1 MVGGQQMHN
10 VTRLR
15 GTVWIVFQIGLLTST
30 IASAEDWPMWRK
42 DAGRTA
48 ATSEQLAETLH
59 LQWSRSLGTL
69 KPAWTEDPRIQ
80 FDAHYEPVIGGQTLF
95 VGASRNDSVTAF
107 DLNTGEQKWRFYANG
122 PVRFAPVVAGDHL
135 YVSSDDGYFYC
146 LNSNDG
152 ALRWKFRAAPNDR
165 KALANARLSSVW
177 PIRGGAVLE
186 NGKIYFT
193 CGVWP
198 FEGTFLYTLDAQT
211 GESIAPPNRKIKTLD
226 KLTPQGYLV
235 KNGDKLLIPCGR
247 GIAACLDLE
256 ADRFI
261 SHLYGNRTTTFHVSS
276 IGNYIFHGGSTYEME
291 AGKAYSLTALYPVLT
306 DDVVYFGDYKYVV
319 ARDLH
324 KPKIER
330 RIDRRGKETI
340 KTRLSLLW
348 TLHNQKILDVPE
360 TDYLK
365 WLESHP
371 LRVDLKAGNRL
382 YGHQDKSIFAL
393 NLSANGRD
401 PRVSW
406 THTIK
411 ETPATMIAA
420 NGKLVVVTREG
431 SLHCFGDQQTK
442 TPRSY
447 AEKNHALT
455 VKQDEWVDRTGRLLN
470 LTQGNRGYCLVL
482 GAGTGRLIEELVRQ
496 SEFTIIAVEPDQKKV
511 RQLREK
517 FDSAGLYGS
526 RVLVQQGDPL
536 TFDLPAY
543 LAELVVSED
552 LSAIG
557 KTSDSRAWQAVFR
570 SLRPYGGTACLELA
584 DDHYKQLSAT
594 ITEKDFPR
602 ASLKQADGFVL
613 LSRSGALAGAADWT
627 HEYGDASNTLMSRDE
642 LVKAP
647 LGVLWFGGPAGHG
660 DLFYNRT
667 YWGPSMAV
675 IEGRM
680 FLQGLGKLTAVDVY
694 TGRLIWQIPLK
705 ETPENN
711 PGRLGNDFEE
721 KIAGHHFLAVR
732 DGVYLV
738 NSKKTCLRIDP
749 ATGET
754 LAEFT
759 LPNPD
764 DDWGRIRVH
773 GDLLLASAFGMSKKM
788 GEKFGKLPLELVAMD
803 RRSGD
808 VVWTH
813 RAEMSFPVVALSG
826 ERIYAFDGALENFYS
841 HWKRRGQIPKTL
853 DERYITAI
861 DVDTGR
867 QVWKHRTEV
876 VGSWLSYSS
885 RNDVLLVSNRET
897 ISAFRGIDGT
907 EMWKKYA
914 TGRGF
919 RGHAERPDHMG
930 HPENLWDKIIV
941 SNDQVLDQ
949 RGPGMAYELETGKPI
964 TRTNPITGKP
974 IYWEFTKLGHHCNYA
989 IASPHLLTFRAGSA
1003 GYCDIDSA
1011 NTSRLEGFRSG
1022 CRNSLIPANGVLN
1035 SPNMAHG
1042 CECGY
1047 SLFTSLGLV
1056 HVPDAEFWS
1065 YSALKIDTTKDRVQ
1079 RLGINLGA
1087 PGDRLAKNG
1096 TLWLDHPGVGGSS
1109 PAVSIELGGE
1119 NLHYFNQHSAFVQAG
1134 DLKWVA
1140 ASGVEGAASLT
1151 VTLAS
1156 ASSKP
1161 RSFTVR
1167 LHFLEPNDN
1176 QADQRVFDVH
1186 LQGQLVLK
1194 GFNPVKAANG
1204 SNRAVVCEFKDI
1216 QAATRLKIDLKAITG
1231 RTLLNGV
1238 EILAD

>member
-1 MVGGQQMHN
+1 MNN
-10 VTRLR
+10 VTRLN
-15 GTVWIVFQIGLLTST
+15 GTVWIVFLIGLMKTST
-30 IASAEDWPMWRK
+30 SSGEDWPMWRK

-48 ATSEQLAETLH
+48 ATSEQLAEKLH
-59 LQWSRSLGTL
+59 LQWSRQLGAL
-69 KPAWTEDPRIQ
+69 KPAWTEDARIQ

-95 VGASRNDSVTAF
+95 VGSSRNDSVTAL
-107 DLNTGEQKWRFYANG
+107 DLSTGERKWRFYANG
-122 PVRFAPVVAGDHL
+122 PVRFAPIVAGENL
-135 YVSSDDGYFYC
+135 YVSSDDGHFYC
-146 LNSNDG
+146 LNSSDG
-152 ALRWKFRAAPNDR
+152 TLQWKFRAAPNNR
-165 KALANARLSSVW
+165 KALANERLSSVW
-177 PIRGGAVLE
+177 PIRGGPVLD

-198 FEGTFLYTLDAQT
+198 FEGTFLYTLDAHT
-211 GESIAPPNRKIKTLD
+211 GESDAPPKRRIKTLD

-235 KNGDKLLIPCGR
+235 KNGDKLLIPTGR

-276 IGNYIFHGGSTYEME
+276 IGNYIFHGGSTYEMD
-291 AGKAYSLTALYPVLT
+291 AGKPYNLTAFYPVLT
-306 DDVVYFGDYKYVV
+306 DDVVYFADHKWVV

-324 KPKIER
+324 KPKIEKL
-330 RIDRRGKETI
+330 IDRRGNEII
-340 KTRLSLLW
+340 KTRLSLIW
-348 TLHNQKILDVPE
+348 TVNNDKIFNVPE

-365 WLESHP
+365 WLKTHP

-382 YGHQDKSIFAL
+382 YGHQDKSIFAV
-393 NLSANGRD
+393 NLSANGRN
-401 PRVSW
+401 PKVSW
-406 THTIK
+406 TRTLE

-431 SLHCFGDQQTK
+431 SLLCFGDQQTE
-442 TPRSY
+442 TPRSFSEENDRLI
-447 AEKNHALT
+447 A
-455 VKQDEWVDRTGRLLN
+455 KQGGWTDKTGRMLK
-470 LTQGNRGYCLVL
+470 LTKADRGYCVVL

-496 SEFTIIAVEPDQKKV
+496 SKLTIIAVEPDETKV
-511 RQLREK
+511 RRLREK
-517 FDSAGLYGS
+517 FDSAGFYGS
-526 RVLVQQGDPL
+526 RVIINQGDPL
-536 TFDLPAY
+536 TFALPAY
-543 LAELVVSED
+543 LAELIVSED
-552 LSAIG
+552 LSVIG
-557 KTSDSRAWQAVFR
+557 KPSDTRAWQTVFK

-584 DDHYKQLSAT
+584 GDEFKQLSAT
-594 ITEKDFPR
+594 ITDKGFPR
-602 ASLKQADGFVL
+602 ASLKQSDEFVL
-613 LSRSGALAGAADWT
+613 LSRSGALPGSADWT

-694 TGRLIWQIPLK
+694 TGRIIWQIPLK

-711 PGRLGNDFEE
+711 PGRLGNDFED
-721 KIAGHHFLAVR
+721 KIAGHHFLAVK

-749 ATGET
+749 ATGKT

-759 LPNPD
+759 LPNPE

-773 GDLLLASAFGMSKKM
+773 GDLLLVSAFGISKKM
-788 GEKFGKLPLELVAMD
+788 GEKFGRLPLELVAMD
-803 RRSGD
+803 RRSGK

-813 RAEMSFPVVALSG
+813 QAEMSFPVVALSG
-826 ERIYAFDGALENFYS
+826 DRIYAFDGAMENFYS
-841 HWKRRGQIPKTL
+841 HWKRRGQVPETL

-861 DVDTGR
+861 DADTGK
-867 QVWKHRTEV
+867 QLWKHQTEL

-885 RNDVLLVSNRET
+885 KNDVLLVSNRKT
-897 ISAFRGIDGT
+897 ISAFRGNDGS
-907 EMWKKYA
+907 ELWKKYA

-919 RGHAERPDHMG
+919 RGHPERPDHMG
-930 HPENLWDKIIV
+930 HPENLWDKIII

-964 TRTNPITGKP
+964 LRTNPITGKP
-974 IYWEFTKLGHHCNYA
+974 ISWEFTKLGHHCNYA
-989 IASPHLLTFRAGSA
+989 IASPHLMTFRAGSA

-1065 YSALKIDTTKDRVQ
+1065 YSALEIDPTKDRVQ

-1087 PGDRLAKNG
+1087 PGDRQAKNG
-1096 TLWLDHPGVGGSS
+1096 TLWLDHPSVGGSS
-1109 PAVSIELGGE
+1109 PVVSIAMDGE
-1119 NLHYFNQHSAFVQAG
+1119 DLRYFNQHSAFVQAG
-1134 DLKWVA
+1134 ELKWVA
-1140 ASGVEGAASLT
+1140 ASGVEGANSLT
-1151 VTLAS
+1151 VSLAP
-1156 ASSKP
+1156 APSKP
-1161 RSFTVR
+1161 RSYTVR

-1176 QADQRVFDVH
+1176 QAKQRVFDVH
-1186 LQGQLVLK
+1186 LQGQRVLNE
-1194 GFNPVKAANG
+1194 FDVIKAAKG
-1204 SNRAVVCEFKDI
+1204 SNRAIVREFKGI
-1216 QAATRLKIDLKAITG
+1216 QASTSLKIDLKAITG
-1231 RTLLNGV
+1231 RTLLAGV
-1238 EILAD
+1238 EIISAE